1 MDNVVQLK
9 PPKVLSD
16 FNQIPKLQQFFYF
29 QNYAIDTHN
38 ESAIEKIYDNG
49 VQVKSACISTNS
61 PGTCYFSLVKII
73 G

>member
-16 FNQIPKLQQFFYF
+16 FNQIPELQQFFYF

-38 ESAIEKIYDNG
+38 ESAIEKIYDDV
-49 VQVKSACISTNS
+49 VQVKVVCISTTS
-61 PGTCYFSLVKII
+61 PGTCYFPLVKVI